1 MSETNLFGTD
11 GVRGRFG
18 KFPITRTITSKLGF
32 YISELLRNESGNRS
46 ILIGRDTRISGPY
59 LEHSL
64 AEGIIAAKCTPV
76 VSGLVSTPAM
86 AYLISSGK
94 YAGGVMISASHN
106 PYFDNG
112 FKFFD
117 SSGQKIH
124 EKKMEELETKVTASH
139 NLLLQS
145 DCFLDK
151 IKFIDGA
158 SIYLN
163 AITLPITSPLKKI
176 IIDCANGSLSDTAT
190 RFFRPLSRK
199 LIVLGNKPNGF
210 NINHACGSTNIDFL
224 QKEVIREG
232 ADVGFAFDGDGDRLI
247 AVNDLGSIIDGD
259 DILFILAQDMKK
271 KGILKGGVV
280 GTVMSNIGLESALIK
295 LGIPFTRTSVGDQ
308 NVLTTLKKLGWSLGG
323 ETSGHII
330 AQQMNVIGD
339 GLACARVLLDIMTQS
354 NSSLSRLT
362 KDIKKRHQ
370 EIVNIETQNKIAI
383 FNNQELKRTI
393 YDIESQLN
401 ADSRIL
407 VRPSGTEPKIRLL
420 VESDNS
426 KVRSNVL
433 KKLTNKIQSLE
444 KDG

>member
-94 YAGGVMISASHN
+94 YAGGVIISASHN

-124 EKKMEELETKVTASH
+124 EKKMEELESKVTASH

-190 RFFRPLSRK
+190 RFFRPLS
-199 LIVLGNKPNGF
+199 
-210 NINHACGSTNIDFL
+210 
-224 QKEVIREG
+224 
-232 ADVGFAFDGDGDRLI
+232 
-247 AVNDLGSIIDGD
+247 VN
-259 DILFILAQDMKK
+259 
-271 KGILKGGVV
+271 
-280 GTVMSNIGLESALIK
+280 
-295 LGIPFTRTSVGDQ
+295 
-308 NVLTTLKKLGWSLGG
+308 
-323 ETSGHII
+323 
-330 AQQMNVIGD
+330 
-339 GLACARVLLDIMTQS
+339 
-354 NSSLSRLT
+354 
-362 KDIKKRHQ
+362 
-370 EIVNIETQNKIAI
+370 
-383 FNNQELKRTI
+383 
-393 YDIESQLN
+393 
-401 ADSRIL
+401 
-407 VRPSGTEPKIRLL
+407 
-420 VESDNS
+420 
-426 KVRSNVL
+426 
-433 KKLTNKIQSLE
+433 
-444 KDG
+444 